1 MAAVAAVV
9 VVVVVVVDVTV
20 VRGDM
25 VFFPTEIRA
34 FIQRE
39 LILFSYSTP
48 GCLATCPRDAFQPL
62 RSVKSLDDEEY
73 AFFVIAI
80 CGGQLKMSF
89 FPYP

>member
-1 MAAVAAVV
+1 MAAAAVV
-9 VVVVVVVDVTV
+9 VVVVVVDFTA

-39 LILFSYSTP
+39 FNPISNSTP
-48 GCLATCPRDAFQPL
+48 SCLATCPHDAFQPL

-73 AFFVIAI
+73 AFFFVIAI